1 MSFSVGIIGLPNV
14 GKSTLFK
21 ALTQQ
26 EVDISNYPF
35 CTIDPNVGIVQV
47 PDERL
52 ERIAEI
58 IKPEK
63 TTPTIIEFVD
73 IAGLVKGAHKGE
85 GLGNQFLAH
94 IREVDAVVHVIR
106 SFEAKDIKHIEE
118 TLDIQRDIEIV
129 NTELIMKDLETLEKS
144 LDRLRRSTG
153 PRRPSDGGAP
163 EKEVEILEKIKKS
176 LNEEKTISQIDLSE
190 NEKETIKHLN
200 FLTIKPVIYLINS
213 RGTDNELEAL
223 KSLPENT
230 IPLDLKL
237 ELETTELSPEE
248 LKELKLK
255 SRMDILIKTC
265 YKILDLITFYTIKGK
280 EETRAWT
287 IKQGINAPK
296 AGGVVHTD
304 FEEKFIRAEVINYK
318 DLIET
323 ESWNKAQTKG
333 LIRTEG
339 KNYVVKDGDIIEFKI

>member
-129 NTELIMKDLETLEKS
+129 NTELIMKDLETLEKH
-144 LDRLRRSTG
+144 LEKAKKEG
-153 PRRPSDGGAP
+153 N
-163 EKEVEILEKIKKS
+163 KEVEILEKIKKS

-333 LIRTEG
+333 LIKTEG

>member
-35 CTIDPNVGIVQV
+35 CTIDPNVGVVQV

-52 ERIAEI
+52 EKISKI

-63 TTPTIIEFVD
+63 TTPTVIEFVD

-94 IREVDAVVHVIR
+94 IKEVDAVVHVVR
-106 SFEAKDIKHIEE
+106 SFEAKDIKHIED
-118 TLDIQRDIEIV
+118 TLDTQRDIDIV
-129 NTELIMKDLETLEKS
+129 NTELIMKDLETIEKQKE
-144 LDRLRRSTG
+144 
-153 PRRPSDGGAP
+153 SD
-163 EKEVEILEKIKKS
+163 ETLKKIEQA
-176 LNEEKTISQIDLSE
+176 LNQGKLISQIELT
-190 NEKETIKHLN
+190 EKEKEIIKPLN
-200 FLTIKPVIYLINS
+200 FLTIKLVIYLINS
-213 RGTDNELEAL
+213 RGTDDELEAL

-237 ELETTELSPEE
+237 ELEAAELSPEE

-255 SRMDILIKTC
+255 SRIDVLIKTC
-265 YKILDLITFYTIKGK
+265 YKILDLITFYTIKGN

-287 IKQGINAPK
+287 IKQGANAPK

-323 ESWNKAQTKG
+323 ACPAARDSGRPGES
-333 LIRTEG
+333 
-339 KNYVVKDGDIIEFKI
+339 

>member
-1 MSFSVGIIGLPNV
+1 MSFSIGIIGLPNV

-35 CTIDPNVGIVQV
+35 CTIDPNVGVVQV

-52 ERIAEI
+52 EKISEI
-58 IKPEK
+58 VKPEK

-94 IREVDAVVHVIR
+94 IREVDAMVHIVR
-106 SFEAKDIKHIEE
+106 SFVAKDIKHIED
-118 TLDIQRDIEIV
+118 TLDTQRDIDIV
-129 NTELIMKDLETLEKS
+129 NTELMMKDLETLEKH
-144 LDRLRRSTG
+144 LEKAKKE
-153 PRRPSDGGAP
+153 GG
-163 EKEVEILEKIKKS
+163 KEVEILEKIKKA
-176 LNEEKTISQIDLSE
+176 LDQEKTISQIELSE
-190 NEKETIKHLN
+190 NEKETIRHLN

-213 RGTDNELEAL
+213 RGTDDELEAL

-237 ELETTELSPEE
+237 ELETAELSPEE

-255 SRMDILIKTC
+255 SRMDVLIKTC

-287 IKQGINAPK
+287 IKQGADAPK

-323 ESWNKAQTKG
+323 ESWNKAQAKG
-333 LIRTEG
+333 LIKTEG